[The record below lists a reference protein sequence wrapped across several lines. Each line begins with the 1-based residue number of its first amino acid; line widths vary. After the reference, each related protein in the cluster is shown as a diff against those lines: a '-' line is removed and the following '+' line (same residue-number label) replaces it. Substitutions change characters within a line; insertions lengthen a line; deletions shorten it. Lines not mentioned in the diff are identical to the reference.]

1 MSFAFF
7 LAVSF
12 PFLSRLTDPFFNKYS
27 AAVMAT
33 FLKESAARRAAKTP
47 SNSYNLFIVRPY
59 YSLATRFNEKSSWN
73 KASGCVRSF
82 VFWRVDRSVE
92 SRPFYVP
99 PFLLVAIWFCY
110 QSSSRLQSFVNATS
124 SKGWRFSIV
133 KIVSIVWNYHS
144 KYLSRWIIVE

>member
-59 YSLATRFNEKSSWN
+59 YTLSRRVSTKNQAEIMPRGAFE
-73 KASGCVRSF
+73 SF

-99 PFLLVAIWFCY
+99 PFLLVAIWLCY
-110 QSSSRLQSFVNATS
+110 QSSSRLQSFANATS
-124 SKGWRFSIV
+124 SKG
-133 KIVSIVWNYHS
+133 
-144 KYLSRWIIVE
+144 